1 MQGFKGLNAEM
12 KQGGEGFLGLGL
24 GFRVQGSG
32 GRALIWDSLAYL
44 GLRCFCRFWLV
55 VSENSGSLF

>member
-1 MQGFKGLNAEM
+1 M